1 VGSKNRWI
9 RTLAL
14 LCGTSMLGGCYTYT
28 TVSPAAVPVG
38 SDVRAHVTAAAAD
51 RASTV
56 LGYRSTTLEGRLMGR
71 QPDGQI
77 LVRVHGQTYSAGGQT
92 RRFYQRLALTPADVL
107 DVQTRKLN
115 MMRTGGLVAVGVA
128 ALVLIVKSA
137 LSGQT
142 GGTLVTTGGTPNNDV
157 VTPIH

>member
-14 LCGTSMLGGCYTYT
+14 LCGTSMLGGCYTYA

-38 SDVRAHVTAAAAD
+38 SEVRAHVTAGEAD
-51 RASTV
+51 RAETV
-56 LGYRSTTLEGRLMGR
+56 LGYRSTTLEGRLMER
-71 QPDGQI
+71 RADGQI
-77 LVRVHGQTYSAGGQT
+77 LVRVPGQTFSSSGQT
-92 RRFYQRLALTPADVL
+92 RRFYQRLTLTPADVL
-107 DVQTRKLN
+107 DMQTRKLN
-115 MMRTGGLVAVGVA
+115 MIRTGTLAAVGVA

-137 LSGQT
+137 LGGQA
-142 GGTLVTTGGTPNNDV
+142 GGTLTTGGTTRHDV